1 MSTITLY
8 RPDSKIDTYERAAV
22 TNLDD
27 GVLRFQAH
35 SDKSNPTKLMAYRTN
50 LPFFVED

>member
-8 RPDSKIDTYERAAV
+8 RPDGKIDTYEKANV

-27 GVLRFQAH
+27 GVLRFQGH
-35 SDKSNPTKLMAYRTN
+35 TDKANALKLTQYRTN
-50 LPFFVED
+50 LPFLVED